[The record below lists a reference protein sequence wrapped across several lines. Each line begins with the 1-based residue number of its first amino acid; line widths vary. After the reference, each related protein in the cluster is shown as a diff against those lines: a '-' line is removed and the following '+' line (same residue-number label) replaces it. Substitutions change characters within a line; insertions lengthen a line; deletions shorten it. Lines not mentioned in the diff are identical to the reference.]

1 MSQDKTAHQGFKLIL
16 EKFAGSIRA
25 QVLSRGMERRG
36 IDPEDIIQE
45 IRIRLWK
52 RLSGEKKV
60 VNPSS
65 YIKKVVSSVL
75 IDQLRKSR
83 AEQRLL
89 CQAMQ
94 KKLEEE
100 KTQANRDAEENL
112 RQTLEEAV
120 DSLIESRRQ
129 VVKLFL
135 LNLTAEEISKAL
147 DLSHD
152 KTRNLLYRGL
162 QDLRIELKRRG
173 VSYED

>member
-1 MSQDKTAHQGFKLIL
+1 MAKDRTAEEDFKAIL
-16 EKFAGSIRA
+16 GEFSGSIRA

-52 RLSGEKKV
+52 RLSGEKRV

-65 YIKKVVSSVL
+65 YIRKVVSSVL

-83 AEQRLL
+83 AEERLL
-89 CQAMQ
+89 RQAMRNNV
-94 KKLEEE
+94 EEE
-100 KTQANRDAEENL
+100 KPQAEKASDSSL
-112 RQTLEEAV
+112 RLILEEAL
-120 DSLIESRRQ
+120 DSLIETRRK

-135 LNLTAEEISKAL
+135 LNLTLEEISSAL
-147 DLSHD
+147 RWSHD

-162 QDLRIELKRRG
+162 ADLRIALKKRG
-173 VSYED
+173 VEYED